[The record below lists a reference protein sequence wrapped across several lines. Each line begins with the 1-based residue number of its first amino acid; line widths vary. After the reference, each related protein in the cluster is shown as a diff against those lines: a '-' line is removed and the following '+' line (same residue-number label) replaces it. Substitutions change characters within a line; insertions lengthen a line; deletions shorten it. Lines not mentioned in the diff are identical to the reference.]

1 MAGEFTRVFTQAWQ
15 YAVRSTMTGA
25 MEEQR
30 LREVLGGD
38 YERVVHLAEWLQ
50 AQPAKQ
56 EILARLT
63 RRERTAK

>member
-1 MAGEFTRVFTQAWQ
+1 
-15 YAVRSTMTGA
+15 

-38 YERVVHLAEWLQ
+38 YERVVHFAEWLQ